1 MNRKKF
7 ILTALCLVLVLGMM
21 VAPTL
26 AYFTDY
32 ATAEG
37 AVAVELGYKTTIT
50 EDVPDNAHKV
60 LHIKNEG
67 PEACWVRAKA
77 VAGSDVTLSYE
88 GTGWTKDG
96 EWYVY
101 DSILEGGNTASD
113 LTVTIELPKEG
124 YEGDQK
130 NVVVLHESAKVVY
143 DEEGNPVTP
152 PDWTM
157 EANIG

>member
-37 AVAVELGYKTTIT
+37 AVAVKLGYKTTIT

-67 PEACWVRAKA
+67 PEACWVRAKG
-77 VAGSDVTLSYE
+77 VASGDVKLTYS
-88 GTGWTKDG
+88 GDGWKADEDG
-96 EWYVY
+96 WYVY
-101 DSILEGGNTASD
+101 DGILEGGKEATA
-113 LTVTIELPKEG
+113 LTVTIEFPEG

-130 NVVVLHESAKVVY
+130 NVVVLHESAKVIY
-143 DEEGNPVTP
+143 GENGDPVTP

-157 EANIG
+157 EANLD